1 VRGEGRGGGL
11 APATVAVSKGVQR
24 EGGMRLRDRIAIVTG
39 GASGIGL
46 ASARRLL
53 EEGAAVV
60 LCDVDSAAGDR
71 AVAELTAQGLAR
83 VSFVHA
89 DVSLSSD
96 VQRAVETAL
105 AAHERIDILFN
116 NAGYFEAGEVHE
128 VSEEEWERSMAVNLR
143 SVFLFSK
150 YVVPGMLE
158 RGAGSIIHNASVAAM
173 VGDVNAAAYCAS
185 KGGIGMLTRAMALD
199 YAKRGIRV
207 NAICC
212 AEIDTPLFERE
223 AAHYGMPAEAFR
235 EVLADQHPIGRIGQV
250 DEVAAVVAFLASDDA
265 SFITG
270 ALIPIDGGYSA
281 G

>member
-1 VRGEGRGGGL
+1 VRLE
-11 APATVAVSKGVQR
+11 
-24 EGGMRLRDRIAIVTG
+24 DRIAIVSG

-46 ASARRLL
+46 ACTRRLL

-60 LCDVDSAAGDR
+60 VCDVDAAAGERAAGDLAAR
-71 AVAELTAQGLAR
+71 GLAR
-83 VSFVHA
+83 VTFAHGDASSSA
-89 DVSLSSD
+89 DVRRVVD
-96 VQRAVETAL
+96 ATL
-105 AAHERIDILFN
+105 AAHGRIDILFN
-116 NAGYFEAGEVHE
+116 NAGYFEKGQVHE
-128 VSEEEWERSMAVNLR
+128 VTEEEWERAMAVNLR

-158 RGAGSIIHNASVAAM
+158 RGAGSIVNNASVCAM

-199 YAKRGIRV
+199 YARRGIRV

-212 AEIDTPLFERE
+212 GEIETPLFERE
-223 AAHYGMPAEAFR
+223 AAQYGMSVEAFR
-235 EVLADQHPIGRIGQV
+235 EVLDEQHPIGRIGRV
-250 DEVAAVVAFLASDDA
+250 GEVAAVVAFLASDDA

-270 ALIPIDGGYSA
+270 ALIPVDGGYSA

>member
-1 VRGEGRGGGL
+1 
-11 APATVAVSKGVQR
+11 
-24 EGGMRLRDRIAIVTG
+24 MRLEDRIAIVTG

-46 ASARRLL
+46 ASSRRLL

-60 LCDVDSAAGDR
+60 LCDVDAAAGER
-71 AVAELTAQGLAR
+71 AVADLRARGLAR
-83 VSFVHA
+83 VDFVQA
-89 DVSLSSD
+89 DASASPD
-96 VQRAVETAL
+96 VRRVVDAAL
-105 AAHERIDILFN
+105 ATHGRIDILFN
-116 NAGYFEAGEVHE
+116 NAGYYEKGQVHE
-128 VSEEEWERSMAVNLR
+128 VSEEEWERAMAVNLR

-158 RGAGSIIHNASVAAM
+158 RGAGSIIHNASIAAV
-173 VGDVNAAAYCAS
+173 VGDVNSAAYCAS
-185 KGGIGMLTRAMALD
+185 KGGIGLLTRAMALD

-212 AEIDTPLFERE
+212 GEIETPLFVRE
-223 AAHYGMPAEAFR
+223 AAQYGMSADELR
-235 EVLADQHPIGRIGQV
+235 EVLAEQHPIGRIGQV

>member
-1 VRGEGRGGGL
+1 
-11 APATVAVSKGVQR
+11 
-24 EGGMRLRDRIAIVTG
+24 MRLEDRIAIVTG

-46 ASARRLL
+46 ACTRRLL
-53 EEGAAVV
+53 EEGASVV
-60 LCDVDSAAGDR
+60 LCDVDAEAGQRAAADL
-71 AVAELTAQGLAR
+71 AALGLAR
-83 VSFVHA
+83 VTFAHGDASSSA
-89 DVSLSSD
+89 DVRRVVD
-96 VQRAVETAL
+96 ATL
-105 AAHERIDILFN
+105 AAHGRIDILFN
-116 NAGYFEAGEVHE
+116 NAGYFEKGQVHE
-128 VSEEEWERSMAVNLR
+128 VSEEEWERAMAVNLR

-158 RGAGSIIHNASVAAM
+158 RGAGSIVHNASVAAM

-185 KGGIGMLTRAMALD
+185 KGGIGLLTRAMALD

-212 AEIDTPLFERE
+212 AQIDTPLFERE
-223 AAHYGMPAEAFR
+223 AAQYDMSVEAFR
-235 EVLADQHPIGRIGQV
+235 EVLDEQHPIGRIGRV